1 MYILYTSGMKTISTT
16 DARKHL
22 GKIVEAVKA
31 SGKPVAIGRRNK
43 PEVLVVRAP
52 QYNPE
57 LSDVTNLNMLGGA
70 FDFLWDEPDL
80 YTDKDIKK
88 WYRHGKKLR

>member
-1 MYILYTSGMKTISTT
+1 MKVFTAT
-16 DARKHL
+16 DVRR
-22 GKIVEAVKA
+22 GIDKIIRSVKKT
-31 SGKPVAIGRRNK
+31 GRPVGIGTGGT
-43 PEVLVVRAP
+43 PEVLVVRASS
-52 QYNPE
+52 YNPK

-88 WYRHGKKLR
+88 RYARKG